1 MGLAA
6 VEWLATSP
14 PPVALASLHCVGGTA
29 TRAARPL
36 LAVALRVASE
46 CGNCNSVRCQS
57 AAGSAVSVQPL
68 HYCFVRYHQSAQYQR
83 SRSSRSVHADS
94 LSAGSRSARPCG
106 RARWPRYTDCR
117 SIITCC

>member
-36 LAVALRVASE
+36 LAVALRASCE
-46 CGNCNSVRCQS
+46 QVCNCNSVRCQS
-57 AAGSAVSVQPL
+57 AAGSAESVLPL
-68 HYCFVRYHQSAQYQR
+68 RVYCLVTANSLSPKRCH
-83 SRSSRSVHADS
+83 SSRNVREPTQLTVHAHER
-94 LSAGSRSARPCG
+94 LISR
-106 RARWPRYTDCR
+106 
-117 SIITCC
+117 